1 MADDVKTGIRVVV
14 EGKEKFS
21 TDLGD
26 VAEAL
31 VNAGDAAEET
41 EGKLNDTNDAT
52 KKLAEDGPKSAT
64 TFATEME
71 AKLLTVSDV
80 LMDLIALALEVSA
93 TLIAITNEVAE
104 EGDAIAKSAQKI
116 DFSTQAYQEWDYVL
130 KKSGSSMD
138 KAQTGITKLAT
149 AISTGDK
156 KASEALDSLGLS
168 LESLQGMSTE
178 QQLATVVNALQQVED
193 LGTRN
198 DLASA
203 LFGSGGAKALGTLL
217 SSSSEEMDAL
227 IQQAHDFGVI
237 LSDETIDASQN
248 YMDSL
253 EDMQNAI
260 KGVKNTLADEL
271 MPVIQP
277 VRENLTALITEI
289 DWATFGEALGI
300 ALGPMMDFLNKFII
314 PLAGVALKGVVATL
328 QLILNIM
335 GKLGEAA
342 QSTSQWGE
350 IGLGEGKSVEE
361 YAQAM
366 AAAGEALAQ
375 AQEDFDAVAIDPDAT
390 SEQINAASNLLNQRT
405 IEYEVARKEFEAAKK
420 AAEDTVSAS
429 STSTSEAPAA
439 DPAEI
444 ATEVEAAEARVETAG
459 HQMIQTFDEAA
470 GEISTSFVEGT
481 DEMSQAAA
489 DSIIAANDA
498 MATNMATLNG
508 NAYLWGMDM
517 MRMLANGILDGAA
530 TYVTAAAD
538 SVAAEIA
545 ARLHHSE
552 PDVGPLSDDN
562 DWMPDM
568 MRMFAQGIR
577 DGRGLIASAIGES
590 FDLGPM
596 IAAQSG
602 GMRALNYG
610 GVNVTI
616 YGAEGQSVDELYD
629 VFSYRLARDVADREA
644 VFST

>member
-41 EGKLNDTNDAT
+41 EGKLNDTNGAT

-71 AKLLTVSDV
+71 AKLLTVSAV

-156 KASEALDSLGLS
+156 KATEALDGLGLS
-168 LESLQGMSTE
+168 LESLQSMSTE
-178 QQLATVVNALQQVED
+178 QQLAAVVQALQQVED

-198 DLASA
+198 DLATA
-203 LFGSGGAKALGTLL
+203 LFGAGGAKALGTLL
-217 SSSSEEMDAL
+217 SSSSEEMAAL

-237 LSDETIDASQN
+237 LGDDTIEASQN

-253 EDMQNAI
+253 ENMQNAI
-260 KGVKNTLADEL
+260 KGVKNTLADGL

-277 VRENLTALITEI
+277 VRDNLTALITEV
-289 DWATFGEALGI
+289 DWAGFAQALGN
-300 ALGPMMDFLNKFII
+300 ALGPMLSFLNDFII
-314 PLAGVALKGVVATL
+314 PLASISLKGIVATL
-328 QLILNIM
+328 QLLLNI
-335 GKLGEAA
+335 LGQIEEFAA
-342 QSTSQWGE
+342 APFEYLT
-350 IGLGEGKSVEE
+350 GLGSAGTLGDGHSLEE
-361 YAQAM
+361 YAENVKRAQQEVAT
-366 AAAGEALAQ
+366 AQ
-375 AQEDFDAVAIDPDAT
+375 AEFDATAEAGGDLTMVQDQLD
-390 SEQINAASNLLNQRT
+390 RKR
-405 IEYEVARKEFEAAKK
+405 IELIHAKDEYEAAKQ
-420 AAEDTVSAS
+420 AFEEGEETP
-429 STSTSEAPAA
+429 STSTAA
-439 DPAEI
+439 DPAQI
-444 ATEVEAAEARVETAG
+444 ATEVEAAETRVETAG
-459 HQMIQTFDEAA
+459 QQMVQTFDEAA

-489 DSIIAANDA
+489 DSVMAANDA
-498 MATNMATLNG
+498 MATNMATLSS
-508 NAYLWGMDM
+508 NAYVWGMDM
-517 MRMLANGILDGAA
+517 MRLMANGIIDGSSAYVQAA
-530 TYVTAAAD
+530 ID
-538 SVAAEIA
+538 SVASMVESRIGF
-545 ARLHHSE
+545 SE
-552 PDVGPLSDDN
+552 PDEGPLSN
-562 DWMPDM
+562 FHTFAPDM
-568 MRMFAQGIR
+568 MALFAQGIR
-577 DGRGLIASAIGES
+577 DGRGLIADAIGQS

-596 IAAQSG
+596 IAAQGAG
-602 GMRALNYG
+602 GRSVSYG

>member
-31 VNAGDAAEET
+31 VNAGDAAEEA
-41 EGKLNDTNDAT
+41 EGKINDTNSAT
-52 KKLAEDGPKSAT
+52 EKLAKDGPKSAT

-71 AKLLTVSDV
+71 AKLLTVSAV

-104 EGDAIAKSAQKI
+104 EGDAIAKSAPKI

-130 KKSGSSMD
+130 KKAGSSMD

-156 KASEALDSLGLS
+156 KASEAIDSLGLS

-178 QQLATVVNALQQVED
+178 QQLATVVQALQQVED

-198 DLASA
+198 DLATA
-203 LFGSGGAKALGTLL
+203 LFGAGGAKALGTLL
-217 SSSSEEMDAL
+217 SSSSEDMAAL

-237 LSDETIDASQN
+237 LGDDTIQASQN

-253 EDMQNAI
+253 ENMQAVI
-260 KGVKNTLADEL
+260 QGVKNTLADGL

-277 VRENLTALITEI
+277 VRDNLTALITEV
-289 DWATFGEALGI
+289 DWAGFAEALSN
-300 ALGPMMDFLNKFII
+300 ALGPMLDFLNKFII
-314 PLAGVALKGVVATL
+314 PLAGVALNGVVATL
-328 QLILNIM
+328 QLLLNII
-335 GKLGEAA
+335 GKLGAA
-342 QSTSQWGE
+342 GKAIAGTE
-350 IGLGEGKSVEE
+350 VDTLLGEGLSVDE
-361 YAQAM
+361 YKQKAEDAQAAFTDAQAAVQ
-366 AAAGEALAQ
+366 AAADDEEADMIALIDQMNARERELQVATEAYERAKELFGEGSGGGSP
-375 AQEDFDAVAIDPDAT
+375 E
-390 SEQINAASNLLNQRT
+390 AAST
-405 IEYEVARKEFEAAKK
+405 
-420 AAEDTVSAS
+420 TP
-429 STSTSEAPAA
+429 TA
-439 DPAEI
+439 DPAQI
-444 ATEVEAAEARVETAG
+444 ATQVEAAETRVETAG
-459 HQMIQTFDEAA
+459 QQMVKTFDEAA

-489 DSIIAANDA
+489 DSVMAANDA
-498 MATNMATLNG
+498 MATNMAVLNS
-508 NAYLWGMDM
+508 NAYIWGMDM
-517 MRMLANGILDGAA
+517 MRLLANGILDGAA
-530 TYVTAAAD
+530 AYVVAATD
-538 SVAAEIA
+538 SVAAIIDS
-545 ARLHHSE
+545 RIGFSE
-552 PDVGPLSDDN
+552 PEVGPLSKFHTFA
-562 DWMPDM
+562 PDM
-568 MRMFAQGIR
+568 MALFAQGIR
-577 DGRGLIASAIGES
+577 DGRGLIADAIGQS

-596 IAAQSG
+596 IAAQGAG
-602 GMRALNYG
+602 GRSVSYG

>member
-14 EGKEKFS
+14 EGKDKFS

-71 AKLLTVSDV
+71 AKLLTVSAV

-130 KKSGSSMD
+130 KKAGSSMD

-156 KASEALDSLGLS
+156 KASEAIDSLGLS

-178 QQLATVVNALQQVED
+178 QQLATVVQALQQVED

-198 DLASA
+198 DLATA
-203 LFGSGGAKALGTLL
+203 LFGAGGAKALGTLL
-217 SSSSEEMDAL
+217 SSSSEDMAAL
-227 IQQAHDFGVI
+227 IEQAHKLGVI
-237 LSDETIDASQN
+237 LSDDTIDASQN

-253 EDMQNAI
+253 ENMQNAI
-260 KGVKNTLADEL
+260 KGVKNTLADGL

-277 VRENLTALITEI
+277 VRDNLTALITEV
-289 DWATFGEALGI
+289 DWAGFAQALGS

-314 PLAGVALKGVVATL
+314 PLAGVALNGVVATL
-328 QLILNIM
+328 QLLLNVI
-335 GKLGEAA
+335 GKIGQAGKAISGTEVDTLLGEGLSVDELRQKAEEAQTAFEAA
-342 QSTSQWGE
+342 QKAVQD
-350 IGLGEGKSVEE
+350 
-361 YAQAM
+361 
-366 AAAGEALAQ
+366 AADDDEADMIALIDQMNAREHELQVATEAYNRAKELAGE
-375 AQEDFDAVAIDPDAT
+375 DT
-390 SEQINAASNLLNQRT
+390 SGGA
-405 IEYEVARKEFEAAKK
+405 
-420 AAEDTVSAS
+420 DT
-429 STSTSEAPAA
+429 TSRPPPGA
-439 DPAEI
+439 DPAQI
-444 ATEVEAAEARVETAG
+444 ATQVEAAETRVETAG
-459 HQMIQTFDEAA
+459 QQMVQTFDEAA

-489 DSIIAANDA
+489 DSIMAANDA
-498 MATNMATLNG
+498 MATNMATLSS
-508 NAYLWGMDM
+508 NAYIWGMDM
-517 MRMLANGILDGAA
+517 MRLMANGIIDGSSAYVQAA
-530 TYVTAAAD
+530 ID
-538 SVAAEIA
+538 GVASMVESRIGF
-545 ARLHHSE
+545 SE
-552 PDVGPLSDDN
+552 PDEGPLSN
-562 DWMPDM
+562 FHTFAPDM
-568 MRMFAQGIR
+568 MQLFAQGIR
-577 DGRGLIASAIGES
+577 DGRGLIADAIGQS

-596 IAAQSG
+596 IAAQGAG
-602 GMRALNYG
+602 GRSVSYG

>member
-26 VAEAL
+26 VSEAL
-31 VNAGDAAEET
+31 VNAGEAAEET

-71 AKLLTVSDV
+71 AKLLTVSAV

-130 KKSGSSMD
+130 KKAGSSMD

-156 KASEALDSLGLS
+156 KASEAIDSLGLS

-178 QQLATVVNALQQVED
+178 QQLATVVQALQQIED

-198 DLASA
+198 DLATA
-203 LFGSGGAKALGTLL
+203 LFGAGGAKAFGTLL
-217 SSSSEEMDAL
+217 SSSSEDMTAL
-227 IQQAHDFGVI
+227 IEQAHKLGVI
-237 LSDETIDASQN
+237 LSDDTIDASQN

-253 EDMQNAI
+253 ENMQAAI
-260 KGVKNTLADEL
+260 QGVKNTLADGL

-277 VRENLTALITEI
+277 VRDNLTALITEV
-289 DWATFGEALGI
+289 DWAGFAQALSN
-300 ALGPMMDFLNKFII
+300 ALGPMLDFLNKFLI
-314 PLAGVALKGVVATL
+314 PLAGVALNGVVATL
-328 QLILNIM
+328 QLLLNVI
-335 GKLGEAA
+335 GKIGQAGKAIAGTEVDTLLGQGLSVDELRQKAEEAQAAYASA
-342 QSTSQWGE
+342 QTAVQDAADDDE
-350 IGLGEGKSVEE
+350 ADMIALIDQMNARERELQVATEAYERAKEQFGEGG
-361 YAQAM
+361 
-366 AAAGEALAQ
+366 GES
-375 AQEDFDAVAIDPDAT
+375 P
-390 SEQINAASNLLNQRT
+390 
-405 IEYEVARKEFEAAKK
+405 EAP
-420 AAEDTVSAS
+420 
-429 STSTSEAPAA
+429 STSTAA
-439 DPAEI
+439 DPSQI
-444 ATEVEAAEARVETAG
+444 ATQVEAAETRVETAG
-459 HQMIQTFDEAA
+459 QQMVKTFDEAA

-489 DSIIAANDA
+489 DSVMAANDA
-498 MATNMATLNG
+498 MASNMATLSS
-508 NAYLWGMDM
+508 NAYIWGMDM
-517 MRMLANGILDGAA
+517 MRLMANGIIDGSSAYVLAA
-530 TYVTAAAD
+530 ID
-538 SVAAEIA
+538 SVASMVES
-545 ARLHHSE
+545 RLGFSE
-552 PDVGPLSDDN
+552 PDEGPLAN
-562 DWMPDM
+562 FHTFAPDM
-568 MRMFAQGIR
+568 MQLFAQGIR
-577 DGRGLIASAIGES
+577 DGRGLIADAIGQS

-596 IAAQSG
+596 IAAQGAG
-602 GMRALNYG
+602 GRSVSYG